1 MNAVVSR
8 QLNMLA
14 RRINGMT
21 LRERAIMA
29 VSLAA
34 ALAAVIDFLVLSPQ
48 FAAQRGLVAQMRTQG
63 QEMAVLRAQLAP
75 PAADSPEA
83 QARRALEAR
92 QAEVAEVEATIA
104 TRLAGRTDTAAQL
117 PDLLQRVLRRHEHLT
132 LLKLDTVPPT
142 ADDAAARRVVELQV
156 AGRYAD
162 LVSYA
167 GEIEQQLPGLQWAAL
182 AIDGAPQPP
191 VLSARVWLPG
201 AGS

>member
-1 MNAVVSR
+1 MNTVLSR
-8 QLNMLA
+8 QLTTLA
-14 RRINGMT
+14 RRINGLT

-29 VSLAA
+29 LSLAA

-48 FAAQRGLVAQMRTQG
+48 FAAQRGIVAELRTQG
-63 QEMAVLRAQLAP
+63 QEMAMLRARLAP

-92 QAEVAEVEATIA
+92 QAELIDVDARIA
-104 TRLAGRTDTAAQL
+104 ARLAGRIDTAAQL
-117 PDLLQRVLRRHEHLT
+117 PDLLQRVLRRHERLT
-132 LLKLDTVPPT
+132 LLKLDTVPPP
-142 ADDAAARRVVELQV
+142 ADDPAARRVVELQIT
-156 AGRYAD
+156 GRYAD
-162 LVSYA
+162 LAAYA

-182 AIDGAPQPP
+182 SIDGTPQPP